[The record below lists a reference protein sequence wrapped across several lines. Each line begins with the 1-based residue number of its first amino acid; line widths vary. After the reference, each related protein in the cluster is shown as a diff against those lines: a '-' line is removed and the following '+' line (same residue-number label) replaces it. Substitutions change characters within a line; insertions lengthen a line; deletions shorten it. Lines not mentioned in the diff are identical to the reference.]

1 MIFGLTGGIASGKST
16 VSKTFLKHD
25 IPMVD
30 ADVIARQV
38 VEPGTKGLQSV
49 IKAFGDKYL
58 TQEKTLDRVKLG
70 NLVFSDHVAMQIL
83 NDIMGQLITK
93 ESVEQLNK
101 LQEVGH
107 PIIGYDAALICEMG
121 NADKYRP
128 LIVVACDPETQLDR
142 LMSRNS
148 LTREQ
153 AMSRINAQ
161 MPVARK
167 IALADFVIRTDG
179 PIEGSVRQAEYCL
192 EFLKKYREWNETV

>member
-16 VSKTFLKHD
+16 VSKTFLKHG

-38 VEPGTKGLQSV
+38 VEPGTKGLQS
-49 IKAFGDKYL
+49 IIQTFGDEYL

-70 NLVFSDHVAMQIL
+70 DLVFSDHFAMQLL
-83 NDIMGQLITK
+83 NDIMGQLIIK

-101 LQEVGH
+101 LQEAGH

-192 EFLKKYREWNETV
+192 EFLKKFKECK

>member
-16 VSKTFLKHD
+16 VSKTFLKHS
-25 IPMVD
+25 ILMVD
-30 ADVIARQV
+30 ADIIARQV

-49 IKAFGDKYL
+49 VKAFGDEYL

-70 NLVFSDHVAMQIL
+70 NLVFSDHVAMKIL

-93 ESVEQLNK
+93 ESEAQLNK
-101 LQEVGH
+101 LQDAGH

-128 LIVVACDPETQLDR
+128 LIVVACDPDTQLDR

-153 AMSRINAQ
+153 AMYRIKAQ
-161 MPVARK
+161 MPVAQK

-192 EFLKKYREWNETV
+192 EYLKRYNEAV